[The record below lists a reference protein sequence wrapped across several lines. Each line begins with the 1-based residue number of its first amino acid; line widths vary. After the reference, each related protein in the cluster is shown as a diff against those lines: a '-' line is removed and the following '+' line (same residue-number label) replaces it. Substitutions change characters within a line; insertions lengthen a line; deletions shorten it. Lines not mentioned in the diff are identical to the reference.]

1 MRDYLLFIH
10 TRDHNT
16 NDWLIIAVFLSVTYH
31 LGNKREKD
39 RRNKSKELEGGD
51 KNTVR
56 KQYKNSSIKVTKLE
70 HKDHNKKTGRSRQEK
85 AEM

>member
-10 TRDHNT
+10 TWNHDTDDR
-16 NDWLIIAVFLSVTYH
+16 LIIAVLLSVTYH
-31 LGNKREKD
+31 LGDKREKD

-51 KNTVR
+51 EDTVR
-56 KQYKNSSIKVTKLE
+56 KQHKNSSIKVTKLE
-70 HKDHNKKTGRSRQEK
+70 HEDHNKKTGSCRQEE